1 MLHPASSR
9 TLRQRDAVP
18 IGIGMNPTRRSRL
31 HRQAHGRRIL
41 LSERDLAL
49 FRLLD
54 AYRYLPADFLH
65 AFLGGHKTHHRARLT
80 DLFHE
85 GWLDKPAAQWEAFN
99 ARYRPD
105 TYALGQKAE
114 AVLAEAGGAS
124 SVRIGAGGAF
134 RHELMVCLI
143 MASLELSSRA
153 SGIDLLPWRDILAMA
168 PAATQALPSPFALP
182 VMGGGASVLRP
193 DGLPFG
199 LRGRRS
205 FFFVGIEADRH
216 TEPLH
221 PVDLRAR
228 SSSILRKFL
237 QYQALVKERIF
248 ERHFGIPNLLVPFV
262 TVSEEHMRNMMDLA
276 MQVSEGRGFK
286 WMLFRTIP
294 AFGSPLMRA
303 TPDVTLLSKPW
314 ERAGNPPLSLLTE
327 LNRA

>member
-1 MLHPASSR
+1 MDPS
-9 TLRQRDAVP
+9 
-18 IGIGMNPTRRSRL
+18 RRSRL
-31 HRQAHGRRIL
+31 HRKPYGRRIV

-54 AYRYLPADFLH
+54 TYRYLPADFLH
-65 AFLGGHKTHHRARLT
+65 AFLGGHATHHRARLT

-105 TYALGQKAE
+105 TYALSRKAE
-114 AVLAEAGGAS
+114 RVLAETGGAS
-124 SVRIGAGGAF
+124 AVRIGTGGAF

-143 MASLELSSRA
+143 MASLELSSRG
-153 SGIDLLPWRDILAMA
+153 SGIDLRGWRDILAMA
-168 PAATQALPSPFALP
+168 PAATQALPAPFALP
-182 VMGGGASVLRP
+182 VPGSGTNVLRP

-199 LRGRRS
+199 LHGRRR

-237 QYQALVKERIF
+237 QYQVMVKERIF
-248 ERHFGIPNLLVPFV
+248 ERHFGIPNVLVPFV
-262 TVSEEHMRNMMDLA
+262 TVNEEHMANMMDLA
-276 MQVSEGRGFK
+276 MQISDGRGFK
-286 WMLFRTIP
+286 WMLFRTMQ

-303 TPDVTLLSKPW
+303 TPDLTLLSGPW
-314 ERAGNPPLSLLTE
+314 MRAGNPPLTLLAE
-327 LNRA
+327 LNRE